1 MHASAERDMIRP
13 FTCVCFL
20 WLAAR
25 AVRYQ
30 AKHRVQTIDREIE
43 KVVSPRP
50 VRERTRVLR

>member
-1 MHASAERDMIRP
+1 MIRP